1 MYWRILTFFIFLD
14 KKYFLEK
21 ISERLNKIVGLEQ
34 LKSQILTWAKSIFLD
49 RLRMAETDKKTQKK
63 QPAIYHMLLI
73 GNPGAGKT
81 TIARLMA
88 G

>member
-1 MYWRILTFFIFLD
+1 M
-14 KKYFLEK
+14 
-21 ISERLNKIVGLEQ
+21 GLEQ
-34 LKSQILTWAKSIFLD
+34 LKSQILTWAESVFLD
-49 RLRMAETDKKTQKK
+49 RLRMAETDEKTQKK

-73 GNPGAGKT
+73 GNPGTGKR